1 MRISPL
7 LFVVGLSLAV
17 GVVYPSHGQAPATK
31 SAAFLPPNE
40 ADIPK
45 GPMGDSIRYGAKLLK
60 QTQIY
65 AKDYVGNGLNCTSCH
80 LNGGTTA
87 YASPWVGIWGVF
99 PEYRSRNGQVN
110 TLEDRINDCFQR
122 PMNGKPLPV
131 DGDKMHA
138 ILSYMWWLSKG
149 VPTGMEVDG
158 RGFKRIKLPDPARVN
173 PAHGSQLYIEK
184 CSACHGIDGQGQNA
198 ADGAYLFPAL
208 WGPKSFNI
216 GAGMARLSN
225 AAAFTKSNMP
235 LGSGDSLSDQ
245 DAIDIAAYFT
255 RQPRPDFAAKSQDW
269 VKGDKPADAPY

>member
-17 GVVYPSHGQAPATK
+17 GAVYPSHAQAPATK

-65 AKDYVGNGLNCTSCH
+65 ARDYVGNGLNCTSCH

-87 YASPWVGIWGVF
+87 YASPWVGVWGVF
-99 PEYRSRNGQVN
+99 PEYRSRNAKVN
-110 TLEDRINDCFQR
+110 ILQERINDCFQR
-122 PMNGKPLPV
+122 SMNGKPLPV
-131 DGDKMHA
+131 DGDEMHA
-138 ILSYMWWLSKG
+138 ILSYMWWLSKD
-149 VPTGMEVDG
+149 VPTGVDVDG
-158 RGFKRIKLPDPARVN
+158 RGFKRIKLPDPARVD
-173 PAHGSQLYIEK
+173 PPRGSQLYAEK

-198 ADGAYLFPAL
+198 TDGAYLFPAL

-216 GAGMARLSN
+216 GAGMARLGN

-235 LGSGDSLSDQ
+235 LGSGNSLSDQ

-269 VKGDKPADAPY
+269 PKGDKPADARY